1 MIATILVEYRRAVAA
16 ARHYDH
22 LRLHREPA
30 IRRPRHIFEEFYLR
44 MNGGFERPF
53 SGPRRRGHDANDTV

>member
-30 IRRPRHIFEEFYLR
+30 IRRRVTSSRNFYLR
-44 MNGGFERPF
+44 MDGGFERPL

>member
-30 IRRPRHIFEEFYLR
+30 IRRRVTSSRNSICAWMAVSNVPSPGRAGVVT
-44 MNGGFERPF
+44 MQT
-53 SGPRRRGHDANDTV
+53 STV